1 MELFLEAA
9 GPTEMGNLRH
19 IRSEQAAREELTMW
33 SGTIRM
39 RFRQLCLKQMGRGS
53 TPRSLSYLT
62 RALRTYQRATG
73 NVVAAGIL
81 TGCWTPDRC
90 QDAMQVAYPLPRLK
104 MR

>member
-39 RFRQLCLKQMGRGS
+39 RFRQL
-53 TPRSLSYLT
+53 
-62 RALRTYQRATG
+62 
-73 NVVAAGIL
+73 
-81 TGCWTPDRC
+81 
-90 QDAMQVAYPLPRLK
+90 
-104 MR
+104 